1 MKIEIEVKLQP
12 VNAQQAGDERNSI
25 SFSKNITFPLSTVIL
40 LNRRQ
45 GRHPT
50 ERFLTAHASAR
61 RVNIEKQI
69 AEMKKNQPDK
79 PSLNTLL
86 LGT

>member
-1 MKIEIEVKLQP
+1 MRSKQVTRETVFLFQKK
-12 VNAQQAGDERNSI
+12 R
-25 SFSKNITFPLSTVIL
+25 KNITFPLSTVIL

-50 ERFLTAHASAR
+50 ERFLTAHASAI